1 MLSDFMKMSRKK
13 HMDYD
18 RQYLGQYSIKNS
30 DVYDL
35 LLKIPAGKVSTYGD
49 LAKSLGNP
57 QASRT
62 IGRILGKNPN
72 PIKVPCHRIVMSNGK
87 LGGYAYGND
96 RKKKLL
102 EKEGI
107 SFAKGIVKDF
117 NNVRI
122 YPGK

>member
-1 MLSDFMKMSRKK
+1 MLSDFMNMSRKK
-13 HMDYD
+13 QMDYD
-18 RQYLGQYSIKNS
+18 RQYLSQHSIKDS

-35 LLKIPAGKVSTYGD
+35 LLKIPAGTVSTYGD

-57 QASRT
+57 LASRA
-62 IGRILGKNPN
+62 IGRILSKNPN

-96 RKKKLL
+96 RKKELL
-102 EKEGI
+102 EREGI
-107 SFAKGIVKDF
+107 SFANGIVKDF

-122 YPGK
+122 YPEK

>member
-1 MLSDFMKMSRKK
+1 MKMSRKNR
-13 HMDYD
+13 MDYD
-18 RQYLGQYSIKNS
+18 RQYLGQHSIKDS

-35 LLKIPAGKVSTYGD
+35 LLKIPAGTVSTYGD

-57 QASRT
+57 LASRT

-87 LGGYAYGND
+87 LGGYACGND
-96 RKKKLL
+96 RKKELL
-102 EKEGI
+102 EREGI
-107 SFAKGIVKDF
+107 SFANGIVKDF

-122 YPGK
+122 YPEK

>member
-1 MLSDFMKMSRKK
+1 MKMSRKK

-18 RQYLGQYSIKNS
+18 RQYLSQHSIKDS

-57 QASRT
+57 LASRT

-87 LGGYAYGND
+87 LGGYANGND
-96 RKKKLL
+96 RKKELL
-102 EKEGI
+102 EREGI
-107 SFAKGIVKDF
+107 SFANGIVKDF
-117 NNVRI
+117 DNVRI
-122 YPGK
+122 YPEK